1 MDIFRNEK
9 DTIDTSYEEIQD
21 RVFKLKEKE
30 KDMVT
35 DKLKAMTDEGRD
47 VDTVFKIIK
56 QGVYSKGLE
65 KGLTMYDK
73 DFYEREEEQELRDE
87 MEKAERRIRKKNKYA
102 IDENIDILVDE
113 YLEQKQLENDIDQDA
128 YDMSFLNES
137 YYDGNFDGVDAP
149 EQEYDDYTDYN

>member
-1 MDIFRNEK
+1 
-9 DTIDTSYEEIQD
+9 
-21 RVFKLKEKE
+21 
-30 KDMVT
+30 
-35 DKLKAMTDEGRD
+35 MTDEGRD